1 MIRRLVNDQELDDMR
16 KRDNFLAPV
25 DPDDKPRKVT
35 VFGVAMEWA
44 VSLMQADSRIQL
56 TFCL

>member
-1 MIRRLVNDQELDDMR
+1 MR
-16 KRDNFLAPV
+16 KLDNILAPV

-44 VSLMQADSRIQL
+44 VSVMQADSRIQL